1 MNKLNKNIRVS
12 SLLKKVQ
19 KYQSSINRP
28 YNNNKERKVNEL
40 NDNLSNEYLISSS
53 PSISDNQNQSYQ
65 EDTIQAMNEKEIET
79 NPKKLLL
86 QNLDMLI
93 NHLSEKED
101 AKNNYESDNYVLDQ
115 SNLYKEKKELQNQIE
130 ELKIANNELAEKINN
145 ISDKDSLDVKK
156 YKIYLKGK
164 IKQFSKENIKL
175 KNELNSKASAKT
187 KIQYYIKSQ
196 IKNFEKVLREINH
209 SVGEGK
215 QQKKRSK
222 HFTSS
227 NEKNEDTSNK
237 HNSKVVFEDGWSI
250 PNFSS
255 SQYQN
260 GEDENYN
267 FEDTENNINSNVNNG
282 MTFGSRSKKV
292 NNTGNKI
299 IHKEFQTF
307 LKSTRSNNST
317 QVNHSAKVKPSFGGT
332 KGFNSSINQKAKTNR
347 SKQFKY

>member
-12 SLLKKVQ
+12 SQLKKVQ

-28 YNNNKERKVNEL
+28 YNNKERNVNEL
-40 NDNLSNEYLISSS
+40 NDNLSNEYSISSS

-101 AKNNYESDNYVLDQ
+101 AKNNYESDNYFLDQ
-115 SNLYKEKKELQNQIE
+115 GNLYKEKKELQNQIE

-145 ISDKDSLDVKK
+145 ISDKDSLDIKK

-175 KNELNSKASAKT
+175 KNELNLKASAKT

-196 IKNFEKVLREINH
+196 IKNFEKVL
-209 SVGEGK
+209 
-215 QQKKRSK
+215 
-222 HFTSS
+222 
-227 NEKNEDTSNK
+227 
-237 HNSKVVFEDGWSI
+237 
-250 PNFSS
+250 
-255 SQYQN
+255 
-260 GEDENYN
+260 
-267 FEDTENNINSNVNNG
+267 
-282 MTFGSRSKKV
+282 
-292 NNTGNKI
+292 KI
-299 IHKEFQTF
+299 
-307 LKSTRSNNST
+307 
-317 QVNHSAKVKPSFGGT
+317 
-332 KGFNSSINQKAKTNR
+332 
-347 SKQFKY
+347 

>member
-1 MNKLNKNIRVS
+1 MNKLNKNISVS
-12 SLLKKVQ
+12 SQLKKVQ

-28 YNNNKERKVNEL
+28 YNNKERKASEL
-40 NDNLSNEYLISSS
+40 NDNSSNDYSISYS
-53 PSISDNQNQSYQ
+53 PSISDKQNNSYQ
-65 EDTIQAMNEKEIET
+65 EDTIQAMNDKEIET

-93 NHLSEKED
+93 NHLSEKEE
-101 AKNNYESDNYVLDQ
+101 AKNNYESDNYEPTQDDLF
-115 SNLYKEKKELQNQIE
+115 KEKKELQNQIE
-130 ELKIANNELAEKINN
+130 ELKIANNELIEKINN
-145 ISDKDSLDVKK
+145 MSDKDSLDVKK

-175 KNELNSKASAKT
+175 KSELNLKASAKT

-196 IKNFEKVLREINH
+196 IKNFEKVLKEINH
-209 SVGEGK
+209 SSGGEGK
-215 QQKKRSK
+215 QKKRSK

-227 NEKNEDTSNK
+227 NDNNDHTNK
-237 HNSKVVFEDGWSI
+237 HNSKVIFEDGWSI

-260 GEDENYN
+260 GEEENYN
-267 FEDTENNINSNVNNG
+267 FEDTEGMNNINSNNSNG
-282 MTFGSRSKKV
+282 MTFGGRAKNV
-292 NNTGNKI
+292 NNNGNKI

-317 QVNHSAKVKPSFGGT
+317 QVNHSAKVKPRIGGM
-332 KGFNSSINQKAKTNR
+332 KGFSSSMNQKSKTNR